1 MSDAV
6 VMNIYEIWVE
16 ERQVFSLKVEALTAD
31 DALREVEGRYRENYL
46 KFKRDATYHDGN
58 VEFL

>member
-1 MSDAV
+1 MNDAV

-31 DALREVEGRYRENYL
+31 DALREVEERYRQNYL
-46 KFKRDATYHDGN
+46 KFKRDATYCDGN
-58 VEFL
+58 VEFS

>member
-46 KFKRDATYHDGN
+46 KFKRDATYS
-58 VEFL
+58 

>member
-31 DALREVEGRYRENYL
+31 DALREVEERYRENYL
-46 KFKRDATYHDGN
+46 KFKRDAT
-58 VEFL
+58 

>member
-16 ERQVFSLKVEALTAD
+16 ERQVFSLKVEALTSD

-46 KFKRDATYHDGN
+46 KFKRDAKYHDGN

>member
-6 VMNIYEIWVE
+6 VMNIYEIFVE
-16 ERQVFSLKVEALTAD
+16 ERQVFSLKVEALTPD
-31 DALREVEGRYRENYL
+31 DAAREVEERYRQNYL
-46 KFKRDATYHDGN
+46 KFKRDAKHHDGN

>member
-31 DALREVEGRYRENYL
+31 DARREVEGRYRENYL